1 MCIQILQWLHLFS
14 HGSNITP
21 TYIRKSAGMTPSEPE
36 EEGEEKI
43 PNGSAINGKVPSS
56 SSSHKDEV
64 AGKSDDFPTAVL
76 VFLGLL
82 PEENPVQSRTGKEKK
97 YK

>member
-56 SSSHKDEV
+56 SSYSHKDEV

-82 PEENPVQSRTGKEKK
+82 PEENPVQLGTGKKK
-97 YK
+97 

>member
-1 MCIQILQWLHLFS
+1 M
-14 HGSNITP
+14 
-21 TYIRKSAGMTPSEPE
+21 RKSAGMTPSEPE

-43 PNGSAINGKVPSS
+43 PNGSAINGKVPSSSS